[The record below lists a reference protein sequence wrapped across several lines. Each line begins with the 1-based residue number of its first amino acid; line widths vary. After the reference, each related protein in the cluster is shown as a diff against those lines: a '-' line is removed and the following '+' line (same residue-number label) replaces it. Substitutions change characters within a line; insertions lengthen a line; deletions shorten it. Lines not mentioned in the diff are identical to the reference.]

1 METIR
6 LVFSDMAKKPLPVK
20 VLISLIGIESD
31 FGIEGHAHAEPS
43 EQTTS
48 TSFPTVT
55 RDQLLRLFMQ
65 GVQPTDSVEELA
77 EILKKHI
84 KTLEDSG
91 AKPVEDK
98 PPEADA
104 AGAQV

>member
-1 METIR
+1 
-6 LVFSDMAKKPLPVK
+6 
-20 VLISLIGIESD
+20 
-31 FGIEGHAHAEPS
+31 
-43 EQTTS
+43 
-48 TSFPTVT
+48 
-55 RDQLLRLFMQ
+55 MQ